1 MNNLLK
7 TSAVTL
13 AALVGVASVTVPA
26 LADGNLKFDGG
37 YLVTQLRYDGIN
49 AIAADQVTDSTFRAT
64 VQLANG
70 SQVFEFFDIDSLQQ
84 IK

>member
-7 TSAVTL
+7 TSALTL
-13 AALVGVASVTVPA
+13 AALVGVASITAPA
-26 LADGNLKFDGG
+26 LADSLKFDSG
-37 YLVTQLRYDGIN
+37 YLLTQLHYDGVN

-70 SQVFEFFDIDSLQQ
+70 GQVFEFFDIDSLQQ